1 MTVPASQIAEM
12 IRVLIVDDHAMFAES
27 IARLLE
33 READIAVIGVAADS
47 VSAVALA
54 AETFPDVAIVD
65 YGLPDADGTQTAA
78 RIREVSPGTRV
89 VLLTGMPDDGVATV
103 AIQAG
108 CSGFL
113 TKDKAGHE
121 LVTAARTVH
130 SGKAFIPPA
139 HLADLHRGL
148 ATQKIRSEYLSRVGH
163 EFRTPLTAILGYGRL
178 MAQRPL
184 SAEKAQ
190 GVAEQIV
197 QSGERL
203 QRIVE
208 ILEFSA
214 STACGEFV
222 LHPTTVHSRQL
233 ILDAIARWQPRLGAG
248 HVLRVDVT
256 AELPL
261 LDVDRHYLDM
271 AIDELIDNAVKFSPT
286 GGDIILTATL
296 TETEGRPAVDISV
309 ADEGIGMAP
318 AAREMAFEAFM
329 QVDSSDTRRFGGLG
343 LGLSLV
349 RGVAEA
355 HGGAATCG
363 PALPVGT
370 RSSIVLPLRPN

>member
-1 MTVPASQIAEM
+1 MAVSQVAEM

-27 IARLLE
+27 IGRLLD
-33 READIAVIGVAADS
+33 REGDMDVIGVAADS
-47 VSAVALA
+47 ASAVALA
-54 AETFPDVAIVD
+54 AETHPDIAIVD

-78 RIREVSPGTRV
+78 RIKEVSPDTRV
-89 VLLTGMPDDGVATV
+89 LLLTGMPDDGVATV

-113 TKDKAGHE
+113 TKDRAGHE

-184 SAEKAQ
+184 SPEKAQ
-190 GVAEQIV
+190 DVGEQIV

-222 LHPTTVHSRQL
+222 LQPTLVHPRQL
-233 ILDAIARWQPRLGAG
+233 LLDAIARWQPRLEAE
-248 HVLRVDVT
+248 HALRVELT

-261 LDVDRHYLDM
+261 LDVDCHYVDM
-271 AIDELIDNAVKFSPT
+271 AIDELVDNAVKFSPT
-286 GGDIILTATL
+286 GGAITLAASL
-296 TETEGRPAVDISV
+296 TELGGRTAVEISV

-318 AAREMAFEAFM
+318 SAREMAFEAFM

-343 LGLSLV
+343 IGLSLV

-355 HGGAATCG
+355 HGGTATCG
-363 PALPVGT
+363 PAAPLGT
-370 RSSIVLPLRPN
+370 RASIVFPLGAD